1 MSLRT
6 LDVTKH
12 MDKKGKFTYLSW
24 SWAVDKLIEHHPDAT
39 WEVKRFPMMV
49 WETSHYSEE
58 RKHYDKD
65 TLEVIAIDPP
75 VAIKNLVA
83 SRLKVPYMRTDT
95 GYYVEVEVTI
105 DEVSRSQVHPV
116 LDHRNKPVDKPNA
129 FDINTSIQRCLAKA
143 IALHGLG
150 LHIYAGEDLPPT
162 EQINNDVKV
171 DTGRVNEAVRFIRD
185 AIDQDDPDITSVSI
199 RHEWENLTNDERLFA
214 HSMLKDKAPDCNKMY
229 STLLKEYLKGE

>member
-12 MDKKGKFTYLSW
+12 MEKKGKFTYLSW

-49 WETSHYSEE
+49 WETTQRLDRITEDE
-58 RKHYDKD
+58 AD
-65 TLEVIAIDPP
+65 V
-75 VAIKNLVA
+75 KNLVA
-83 SRLKVPYMRTDT
+83 SDLQVPYMRTDT

-105 DEVSRSQVHPV
+105 DGVSRSQVHPV

-162 EQINNDVKV
+162 EQISPDPV
-171 DTGRVNEAVRFIRD
+171 DTDKVGFCATRLKSWIN
-185 AIDQDDPDITSVSI
+185 QDDPESTVDLIQD
-199 RHEWENLTNDERLFA
+199 EWKGMSNDERMAVQSF
-214 HSMLKDKAPDCNKMY
+214 LKEKAPDSKKMY
-229 STLLKEYLKGE
+229 STLLKEHLNYTGE